1 MAETNGVLEVFFL
14 EFLRIFCLDLNV
26 MVEVFNDVIDLF
38 INNDAHVSL
47 DFWFEVV
54 ETIQKAPNIS
64 FEGPTKIAFF
74 DKVN

>member
-1 MAETNGVLEVFFL
+1 
-14 EFLRIFCLDLNV
+14 

-64 FEGPTKIAFF
+64 FEGPKKIAFF

>member
-64 FEGPTKIAFF
+64 FEGPKKIAFF